1 MVTDSIF
8 RTSKKITDDDFGSC
22 VVYYMK
28 ANSVEQKHYHDSIEI
43 LYIVKGSCKTHK
55 RGQVYIYREGQV
67 HQVINDSNEE
77 LVFVCLTIPPE
88 TEKNTHYV

>member
-1 MVTDSIF
+1 MTTDSIF
-8 RTSKKITDDDFGSC
+8 RASKKITKDGFGSC

-28 ANSVEQKHYHDSIEI
+28 PNTVEQKHFHDCTEV
-43 LYIVKGSCKTHK
+43 LYIVKGSCKTHTQ
-55 RGQVYIYREGQV
+55 GNVYLYKKGQV